1 MSGDILE
8 KVVKDVA
15 CEQWGWVA
23 GRVVGFFNLD
33 VTEVAEF
40 GSGINARTLGL
51 VTGSEEGSDSNM
63 ITNEMSK
70 VSSNTIY
77 IYHHLVT
84 SVNDSEMINQE
95 FLRPA
100 TNYWYFPF
108 VF

>member
-1 MSGDILE
+1 MSGDILR
-8 KVVKDVA
+8 KSVKDVA
-15 CEQWGWVA
+15 SEERGWVA
-23 GRVVGFFNLD
+23 GIVVSFCNIN

-77 IYHHLVT
+77 IY
-84 SVNDSEMINQE
+84 Q
-95 FLRPA
+95 
-100 TNYWYFPF
+100 
-108 VF
+108 